1 MGIVLDKDGKFD
13 LNKNRELLNACY
25 SQFTANLYIYNKI
38 YSYYCGCTEPSGR
51 MFISNATSDKTD
63 IKTGFNII
71 NDRTKHKIGTN
82 FIKKFIKEEVS
93 YSVGN
98 DVTYVSR
105 SGHSDII
112 DTVKYNMAHWDEAH
126 DSTLAKNMLLYSN
139 AFELYYVDEDAQF
152 CSMVISPRHGFAY
165 CDNTGKIIFFLHV
178 FSNEFDCA
186 NRYIDIYTDK
196 EIIHCNEIFN
206 ELDDKSR
213 QPNIFGKV
221 PVGIACLSDEDWL
234 DTIYNDIKSLQDSF
248 EINLTNI
255 SQEITELRN
264 AYLWLNNIAIS
275 KDDYE
280 NIKKKG
286 IIETKGDNKNIN
298 ASWLVKNINDS
309 FIQNTLK
316 SIEDMMY
323 KITFHLD
330 TNERLPSNVSSLT
343 MRARL
348 INLEQK
354 CTLNDK
360 ALANCIKI
368 RLQMLFLYQNSVKG
382 TNYDYKDVKAKFTP
396 NVPMDDMMTAQMV
409 SQLGD
414 KLSIQ
419 TALAQLSFVENP
431 QEEMEKIKQESKD
444 AVLGAILLSGHSI
457 PLDSGNSNIDNT
469 NNTGGDNSG
478 NTENQTE

>member
-1 MGIVLDKDGKFD
+1 MGIVLDKNGKFD
-13 LNKNRELLNACY
+13 LNENKSLLNACY
-25 SQFTANLYIYNKI
+25 AQFTANLYIYNKI

-105 SGHSDII
+105 SGNSNII
-112 DTVKYNMAHWDEAH
+112 DTIKYNMAHWDEAQN
-126 DSTLAKNMLLYSN
+126 TNLAKNMLLYSN
-139 AFELYYVDEDAQF
+139 AFELYYIDEDAQF
-152 CSMVISPRHGFAY
+152 CGMVISPRHGFAY

-178 FSNEFDCA
+178 FSSEFDCA
-186 NRYIDIYTDK
+186 NRYIDIYTDN

-206 ELDDKSR
+206 EVDDKLR
-213 QPNIFGKV
+213 QTNIFGKV
-221 PVGIACLSDEDWL
+221 PVGIASLSDEDWL

-275 KDDYE
+275 GDDYKT
-280 NIKKKG
+280 IRQKG
-286 IIETKGDNKNIN
+286 IIETKGDNKNIS

-316 SIEDMMY
+316 TIEDMMH
-323 KITFHLD
+323 KITFHID
-330 TNERLPSNVSSLT
+330 TNERLPSNTSSLT

-354 CTLNDK
+354 CKLNDK
-360 ALANCIKI
+360 ALANCIRT
-368 RLQMLFLYQNSVKG
+368 RLRMLLLYLNSIKG

-396 NVPMDDMMTAQMV
+396 NVPMDDMMTAQTIA
-409 SQLGD
+409 QLGD

-419 TALAQLSFVENP
+419 TALSQLSFVENP
-431 QEEMEKIKQESKD
+431 QEEIAKIKQESAD
-444 AVLGAILLSGHSI
+444 AVLGAILLGGGSI
-457 PLDSGNSNIDNT
+457 PLNNNSNT
-469 NNTGGDNSG
+469 DNSG
-478 NTENQTE
+478 NTNDQTN